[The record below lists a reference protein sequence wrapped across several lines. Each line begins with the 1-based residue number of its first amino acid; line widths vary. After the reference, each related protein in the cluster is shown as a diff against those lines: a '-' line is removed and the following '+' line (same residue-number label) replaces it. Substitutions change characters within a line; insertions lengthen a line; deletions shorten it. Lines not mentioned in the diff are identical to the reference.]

1 MCHAVSYQVLP
12 KGNHSTP
19 FKTSQLYKRRRSV
32 QPALHRYQLTLFAV
46 FREFVKL
53 FGIVLL
59 YSLGLSENTTTRVTL
74 LLLAEC
80 YQYLNDSFILSASFL

>member
-1 MCHAVSYQVLP
+1 MFHAVSYQVLP

-19 FKTSQLYKRRRSV
+19 FKTSQLYNRRRSV
-32 QPALHRYQLTLFAV
+32 QPSLHRYQLTLFAV

-59 YSLGLSENTTTRVTL
+59 YSLGLSENTTTTTRVTL

-80 YQYLNDSFILSASFL
+80 Y